1 MPNILTPAAQVQNWR
16 NQVPLVVD
24 AVTGF
29 VVVAQLVAAEDLG
42 GVRFFL

>member
-1 MPNILTPAAQVQNWR
+1 MTPAAQVQNWR

-29 VVVAQLVAAEDLG
+29 VVVARLVAAVDLG
-42 GVRFFL
+42 GVRVFL